1 MKWYWKV
8 LKNYAVFS
16 GRAQRK
22 EFWYF
27 ILFNYLTIYVFAIAA
42 DYATHGSYLK
52 TAISILLVI
61 YVFAVFIPG
70 IAVYVRRLHDTGR
83 SGWWF
88 LIILVPFGVFVLLV
102 FLVEDSQADENKY
115 GPNPK
120 EEKIS
125 LPEEREK

>member
-1 MKWYWKV
+1 M
-8 LKNYAVFS
+8 S
-16 GRAQRK
+16 
-22 EFWYF
+22 
-27 ILFNYLTIYVFAIAA
+27 ILNKFKLTHYP
-42 DYATHGSYLK
+42 
-52 TAISILLVI
+52 ISILLVI

-125 LPEEREK
+125 LPEEREKEGKNENI